1 MEQPNFAELHYLATT
16 AEWRLDRYYT
26 WDLMTELLRGWVATW
41 PSLATMSSIGTSGEG
56 RDIWVVTVT
65 NQATGP
71 DHEKPAYYIDANI
84 HAAEVMTSSVALATI
99 HYLLTNYERDPS
111 VRRLVDETTLYVVP
125 RISVDGSEQF
135 LTTSEAVRS
144 STVPFPTNLPASAHE
159 GLEPQDIDGDGLIG
173 SMRIKDPAGPWKVS
187 ERDDRIMLPR
197 RPDEYGGEYYFVL
210 PEGLIRN
217 WNGGKI
223 ALAPSRS
230 ALDFNRNFP
239 VDWRPHWEQAG
250 SGPYPLSEPETKAV
264 ADFLLS
270 HPNVHGAQLHH
281 TAAGMILRASAR
293 YSDEEIPRLDRRAY
307 DAIGAIGSATTG
319 FRCFSPFHSN
329 PYQPGKPSF
338 GIESDWLYD
347 HLGVLAFMT
356 ELWGLAH
363 RAGITWDNYIELED
377 ARTEESDR
385 QILRLLDEEADGRGV
400 VPWKSFDHPQLGPV
414 ELGGF
419 EEKFGLMNPPGPLLP
434 REIERAV
441 PFAIGAM
448 GVAPR
453 LRVIDSGTEQIAA
466 DVWRVWAIAGNEGFL
481 PTCGSERHRDSG
493 ASRPLTAE
501 ISLPPGATLL
511 PGSAP
516 ATQALEHLAGRVSQ
530 HTSFHFSARYP
541 NLSRG
546 HVEWLVTA
554 PDGTRLE
561 IVIRGEKAG
570 VCRAA
575 VTVGATS

>member
-1 MEQPNFAELHYLATT
+1 
-16 AEWRLDRYYT
+16 
-26 WDLMTELLRGWVATW
+26 
-41 PSLATMSSIGTSGEG
+41 
-56 RDIWVVTVT
+56 
-65 NQATGP
+65 
-71 DHEKPAYYIDANI
+71 
-84 HAAEVMTSSVALATI
+84 
-99 HYLLTNYERDPS
+99 
-111 VRRLVDETTLYVVP
+111 
-125 RISVDGSEQF
+125 
-135 LTTSEAVRS
+135 
-144 STVPFPTNLPASAHE
+144 
-159 GLEPQDIDGDGLIG
+159 
-173 SMRIKDPAGPWKVS
+173 
-187 ERDDRIMLPR
+187 
-197 RPDEYGGEYYFVL
+197 
-210 PEGLIRN
+210 
-217 WNGGKI
+217 
-223 ALAPSRS
+223 
-230 ALDFNRNFP
+230 
-239 VDWRPHWEQAG
+239 
-250 SGPYPLSEPETKAV
+250 
-264 ADFLLS
+264 
-270 HPNVHGAQLHH
+270 
-281 TAAGMILRASAR
+281 
-293 YSDEEIPRLDRRAY
+293 
-307 DAIGAIGSATTG
+307 
-319 FRCFSPFHSN
+319 
-329 PYQPGKPSF
+329 
-338 GIESDWLYD
+338 
-347 HLGVLAFMT
+347 
-356 ELWGLAH
+356 
-363 RAGITWDNYIELED
+363 
-377 ARTEESDR
+377 
-385 QILRLLDEEADGRGV
+385 
-400 VPWKSFDHPQLGPV
+400 
-414 ELGGF
+414 
-419 EEKFGLMNPPGPLLP
+419 LMNPPGPLLP